1 MTHPLS
7 IQPPGWDSPPE
18 PSKEYLR
25 DDFIENAKKYLNT
38 KEDHKLC
45 QEQLKEFE
53 QEMKNLAQYLFAEH
67 EVEESDIEKILNHI
81 L

>member
-1 MTHPLS
+1 MTNPLS

-18 PSKEYLR
+18 PSQEYLR
-25 DDFIENAKKYLNT
+25 NDFIDNAKKYLNT

-53 QEMKNLAQYLFAEH
+53 QEMKDIAQYLLAEH
-67 EVEESDIEKILNHI
+67 EIEEDDIEKI
-81 L
+81 